1 MNSLTRQLRCFLM
14 FYVWFS
20 TLLWILSVPIPNL
33 TTAHAA
39 DTKPWPHKPVTK
51 VTSPVDCVITKRV
64 GDKMK
69 DVGYVNLTFTEKGVR
84 GTFSAE
90 YEKESGK
97 ISIRGSFSNAKYGHL
112 ISNMNEI
119 DYLPENEGKT
129 WHVDDYKGTL
139 THEFHGNGQYTS
151 TFRFFPDKDGKTR
164 ESQHDKGRIMI
175 GGSREQGVWNGMIRV
190 HEKNFRW
197 NLRWEAIARIVQP
210 EPGELPEEKQKK
222 KLCNLENEL
231 QTLREKAGDVS
242 ALILFSKNN
251 LSEVATDQP
260 KIERIRAELKDLQ
273 NRVFIIGDPSE
284 PMGGMGYYDPGVT
297 QQSAKLRKRLM
308 AMFKKQDEVI
318 AAIDNSY
325 TSEVNNIE
333 TLIGQ
338 LHCPEVKKAM
348 GVMKQGLVDQQDLM
362 YIQMYFA
369 TGQREKFKAIAEE
382 YLARKRFVHQ
392 TYWMLAQDYLHH
404 REMSDGLYALR
415 KARKSYQEELAKHKG
430 KKIPLDFVRAG
441 LQIED
446 MIQRTEIGFLIAVD
460 KKVMGEAAIVRSVL
474 WGELDQGE
482 LTFWNAL
489 TNGVPT
495 WLGGFGRWKTGESG
509 IEARADSYGVIAL
522 DAATQHAGLM
532 AILRL
537 RVRGLTLE
545 QIKGL
550 DNEGLIRE
558 VYKRFKK
565 HKLSP
570 KRAKRLR
577 ALIYQGF
584 RNPDMVRLMKRSK
597 EEFDLYKGR
606 PYYSPAEFQQ
616 AWYEVG
622 GDFILNPLMM
632 FAMFAPSAKL
642 TTDTGKFLWFPKY
655 MTAAEA
661 GTCKTFVQ
669 WGAGVIRAP
678 ELIRRATST
687 NTMLARRIQGC
698 MRFYAQSSLMTRILT
713 EGMIQTGAIQLAAL
727 VGGLPAQVVAE
738 VLVMLGGG
746 DLDRAV
752 DVLKNAGIRGSAARR
767 LAAGLK
773 EILDE
778 SLDLRNQA
786 RIVSRQNTIKSI
798 LATLDAGGAID
809 DGLRATLK
817 QGAEELDQILKQLGN
832 AGNSDLMRMQALQID
847 LAARAQR
854 ALAKGDVVRTR
865 FLVAAI
871 DDADGFVTAV
881 AKKLE
886 DGVTVAERAARSAGD
901 SVSDLAETVK
911 VRFPADASI
920 SELGERMTSTD
931 RGCHRAVKLWEQ
943 LRADPAFKAAEE
955 AMRKGDL
962 DAAVEV
968 YHAKLTAINTRL
980 EAAVSSGNPNAVK
993 NNMEELLLYLE
1004 SYTIARDV
1012 RDASRRLKPFG
1023 KVAEDR
1029 FMDVIDSPKAK
1040 AVGAK
1045 VTEAFE
1051 QVREGAKQL
1060 DEALPPLTT
1069 SAGEATKDVP
1079 RLVKIG
1085 KETFMFREIKK
1096 TGGELV
1102 DETLARKS
1110 EIFASRFAKKLEIN
1124 SPACSEISWVGA
1136 DGKTRRGIMQRV
1148 VANVSDLSAVDRG
1161 TALAVKKHVAED
1173 KVLSLI
1179 LGDPDRHAR
1188 NFLITVDGKVY
1199 SIDHGE
1205 AAIIE
1210 TVVQDWGK
1218 APGEIKKTVNRMME
1232 TRYKIYLS
1240 KMNQWHIMSAIEK
1253 RIDLSDMKDILERVG
1268 NLKRSDIEALLDG
1281 LYTSKSA
1288 DFKKAV
1294 DTIMMRIEY
1303 VEELLKNPPTL
1314 GSLEIHRLAWKQS
1327 APSEVTGEAGKKA
1340 IEEQNVGR
1348 VEMFFIKRK
1357 TMPERVTQK
1366 MARCWLRKGSY
1377 RWGTGCMILDY
1388 QP

>member
-1 MNSLTRQLRCFLM
+1 MNNFTRKLLRLRL
-14 FYVWFS
+14 FYIWLLPFVWM
-20 TLLWILSVPIPNL
+20 LSSPIPNL
-33 TTAHAA
+33 PTADAA
-39 DTKPWPHKPVTK
+39 ENKPWPHKPVTN

-69 DVGYVNLTFTEKGVR
+69 DVGFVNLTFTKKGVS
-84 GTFSAE
+84 GTFGAAW
-90 YEKESGK
+90 EKELGK

-112 ISNMNEI
+112 ISNLNEI
-119 DYLPENEGKT
+119 DYLPENEGNT
-129 WHVDDYKGTL
+129 WHVDDYNGTL
-139 THEFHGNGQYTS
+139 THEFHGNGQYTT

-175 GGSREQGVWNGMIRV
+175 GGSREQGVWNGKIRIY
-190 HEKNFRW
+190 EKNFRW
-197 NLRWEAIARIVQP
+197 GLRWEAIARIVQP
-210 EPGELPEEKQKK
+210 EPGEPPEEKPKK

-231 QTLREKAGDVS
+231 RTLREKAGDVS
-242 ALILFSKNN
+242 ALIAFSKNN

-260 KIERIRAELKDLQ
+260 EIERIRSEHKDLL
-273 NRVFIIGDPSE
+273 NREIIIDDVSE
-284 PMGGMGYYDPGVT
+284 PMGSMGYYDPAPA

-308 AMFKKQDEVI
+308 ALCKKQDEVI

-325 TSEVNNIE
+325 TSEVANIE

-338 LHCPEVKKAM
+338 LLCPEVKKAM
-348 GVMKQGLVDQQDLM
+348 GVMKQGLVEQQDLM

-382 YLARKRFVHQ
+382 YLTRKRFVHQ

-404 REMSDGLYALR
+404 SEMSDGLYALR
-415 KARKSYQEELAKHKG
+415 KARESYQEALAEHKVN
-430 KKIPLDFVRAG
+430 KVKQIPLDLVRVG

-460 KKVMGEAAIVRSVL
+460 KKVMGEAAIVRSIL
-474 WGELDQGE
+474 WGELDRGE
-482 LTFWNAL
+482 DTFWNRL
-489 TNGVPT
+489 TAGVPT
-495 WLGGFGRWKTGESG
+495 WLAGYGKKHAGESG
-509 IEARADSYGVIAL
+509 IEARADIYGVIAL

-550 DNEGLIRE
+550 TNEGLIRK
-558 VYKRFKK
+558 VYERFKK

-616 AWYEVG
+616 TWYEVG
-622 GDFILNPLMM
+622 GDIILNPLSI
-632 FAMFAPSAKL
+632 FAIFAPYARVTSA
-642 TTDTGKFLWFPKY
+642 TGHFLWYPKWRS
-655 MTAAEA
+655 AAELA
-661 GTCKTFVQ
+661 TCKTFVQ
-669 WGAGVIRAP
+669 WGAGVIRVP

-687 NTMLARRIQGC
+687 NTMLARRIQAC

-713 EGMIQTGAIQLAAL
+713 EGMIQTGAVQLAAL
-727 VGGLPAQVVAE
+727 VGGLPGQVVAE
-738 VLVMLGGG
+738 VLTLLGGG

-786 RIVSRQNTIKSI
+786 RIVSRQSTIKSI
-798 LATLDAGGAID
+798 LAKLDAGGAMD
-809 DGLRATLK
+809 DRLRATLK

-854 ALAKGDVVRTR
+854 VLAKGDVARAR
-865 FLVAAI
+865 FLVGALDDTDAFITAA
-871 DDADGFVTAV
+871 

-886 DGVTVAERAARSAGD
+886 DGVTVAERAARSAGGP
-901 SVSDLAETVK
+901 VSDLAETVK
-911 VRFPADASI
+911 VRFPADASVL
-920 SELGERMTSTD
+920 ELGERMTSTD

-943 LRADPAFKAAEE
+943 LRGDPAFKAAEE

-962 DAAVEV
+962 DSAVGV
-968 YHAKLTAINTRL
+968 YRAKLTAINTRL
-980 EAAVSSGNPNAVK
+980 EAAVSSGNTNAVK

-1012 RDASRRLKPFG
+1012 RDASRRLMPFG

-1045 VTEAFE
+1045 ITEGFE
-1051 QVREGAKQL
+1051 QVRDGIKQL
-1060 DEALPPLTT
+1060 DEVFPPLTT
-1069 SAGEATKDVP
+1069 SAGESTKDVP

-1096 TGGELV
+1096 PAGDFA
-1102 DETLARKS
+1102 DEMLARKS
-1110 EIFASRFAKKLEIN
+1110 EVFASRFARKLEIN
-1124 SPACSEISWVGA
+1124 SPACAESSWVGT
-1136 DGKTRRGIMQRV
+1136 DGKMRHGIMQRV
-1148 VANVSDLSAVDRG
+1148 VANVSDLSTVDRG

-1188 NFLITVDGKVY
+1188 NFLITVNGKVY
-1199 SIDHGE
+1199 AIDHGE

-1210 TVVQDWGK
+1210 TLVGDWGK
-1218 APGEIKKTVNRMME
+1218 DPAEIQKTVRSMME
-1232 TRYKIYLS
+1232 WRYKLYLS
-1240 KMNQWHIMSAIEK
+1240 KMNKWHIMNALEK
-1253 RIDLSDMKDILERVG
+1253 RIDFSDMEGILERVG
-1268 NLKRSDIEALLDG
+1268 NLKRLDIEALLHGIYDP
-1281 LYTSKSA
+1281 KSA
-1288 DFKKAV
+1288 DFKKVV
-1294 DTIMMRIEY
+1294 DTIMMRIEC
-1303 VEELLKNPPTL
+1303 VGELLRNPPKL
-1314 GSLEIHRLAWKQS
+1314 GSIESRRLAWEQQPT
-1327 APSEVTGEAGKKA
+1327 PSGAKGEASKEA
-1340 IEEQNVGR
+1340 IEEYHAGKVGR
-1348 VEMFFIKRK
+1348 LYIKRK
-1357 TMPERVTQK
+1357 MMPRV
-1366 MARCWLRKGSY
+1366 
-1377 RWGTGCMILDY
+1377 GCIKESLLLAA
-1388 QP
+1388 